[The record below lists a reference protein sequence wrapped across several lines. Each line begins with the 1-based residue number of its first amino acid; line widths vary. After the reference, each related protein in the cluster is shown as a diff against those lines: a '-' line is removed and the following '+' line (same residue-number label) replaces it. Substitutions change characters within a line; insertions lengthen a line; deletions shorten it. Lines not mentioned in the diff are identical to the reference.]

1 MAVAILPFARSAGRR
16 PRIPG
21 RNRRTIGRRADQ
33 GASLDRRFLS
43 SGRTA
48 SSARSFAGLGP
59 PRVPHGQADLSLIEV
74 RQRSATRSGAEH
86 GFARSCGGACAKAL
100 KMGHYRAL
108 FDETP
113 DPENCAAM
121 VEVQEAMA
129 MKETEAHQRQF
140 EWFEQH
146 ASKPAWIFPLRK
158 AGMARFAEL
167 GFPTLQDEDW
177 RFTNLAALVKLPFRP
192 ALDPS
197 NNVPTSEVV

>member
-1 MAVAILPFARSAGRR
+1 
-16 PRIPG
+16 
-21 RNRRTIGRRADQ
+21 
-33 GASLDRRFLS
+33 
-43 SGRTA
+43 
-48 SSARSFAGLGP
+48 
-59 PRVPHGQADLSLIEV
+59 
-74 RQRSATRSGAEH
+74 
-86 GFARSCGGACAKAL
+86 
-100 KMGHYRAL
+100 MGHCRTL

-113 DPENCAAM
+113 DSENCAAM
-121 VEVQEAMA
+121 VEVQETMA

-192 ALDPS
+192 AFDASANGLAAEDLKAFTFAGLDAIRL
-197 NNVPTSEVV
+197 VF